1 MTDVRTSER
10 MLFDLSFDSKAA
22 LLEAF
27 VCVGDQ
33 PSVTSCTLE
42 SDRLRL
48 KYVLPRFDL
57 RKYRASEP
65 GMLLPQNE
73 SHDQLVIEPTHVAG
87 IEISPVVDILHVLR
101 NLRR

>member
-1 MTDVRTSER
+1 MTDSQTPVR
-10 MLFDLSFDSKAA
+10 MLVDLSFDSRAA

-48 KYVLPRFDL
+48 QYVLPRDDAPALVERIYLSGGL
-57 RKYRASEP
+57 RWCT
-65 GMLLPQNE
+65 G
-73 SHDQLVIEPTHVAG
+73 
-87 IEISPVVDILHVLR
+87 HVLTDR
-101 NLRR
+101 IA